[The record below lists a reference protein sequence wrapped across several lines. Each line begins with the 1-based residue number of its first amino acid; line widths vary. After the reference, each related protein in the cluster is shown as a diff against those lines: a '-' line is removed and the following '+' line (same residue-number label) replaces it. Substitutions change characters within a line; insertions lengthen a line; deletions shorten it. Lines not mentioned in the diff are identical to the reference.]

1 MLPYLI
7 CLLLEPFCTTILFVE
22 PCFIIIIP
30 FFYGIL
36 DLISASL
43 IAPVKRDCD
52 ENNNNATS
60 TKKETEMCSL
70 PSKPP
75 PPPAS
80 TSSTDESQEKES
92 DDEKLKPKQMVGL
105 FPMDLRSELKKRIG
119 GGNVGLKKSST
130 NVDIFNNRKPVLDVP
145 KLNRVSPLKPSDL
158 LKSIKE
164 KQLQRKEAEEN
175 TTDENAQ
182 ENLSFKEKLKL
193 IERSSSKS
201 LVNPL

>member
-1 MLPYLI
+1 M
-7 CLLLEPFCTTILFVE
+7 
-22 PCFIIIIP
+22 
-30 FFYGIL
+30 
-36 DLISASL
+36 
-43 IAPVKRDCD
+43 KRDCD
-52 ENNNNATS
+52 ENNNNATK
-60 TKKETEMCSL
+60 KKETVLPL

-75 PPPAS
+75 PSPPPAS

-92 DDEKLKPKQMVGL
+92 DDEKMKPKQMVGL

-145 KLNRVSPLKPSDL
+145 KLNRVSPMKPSDL

-164 KQLQRKEAEEN
+164 KQLQRKEAEESK
-175 TTDENAQ
+175 TEENEQ

>member
-1 MLPYLI
+1 M
-7 CLLLEPFCTTILFVE
+7 
-22 PCFIIIIP
+22 
-30 FFYGIL
+30 
-36 DLISASL
+36 SL
-43 IAPVKRDCD
+43 
-52 ENNNNATS
+52 
-60 TKKETEMCSL
+60 L
-70 PSKPP
+70 PSKPPP

-92 DDEKLKPKQMVGL
+92 DDEKMKPKQMVGL

-145 KLNRVSPLKPSDL
+145 KLNRVSPMKPSDL

-175 TTDENAQ
+175 NTDENAQ